1 VVRADVPHVRMTLE
15 CDNPAALEIVRVTM
29 EQVASVEPHEHAA
42 ELGAPGLR
50 PVRGLT
56 IGLLCLEYGSV
67 GCPWPRIS

>member
-1 VVRADVPHVRMTLE
+1 MVRADVPHVRMAPE

-29 EQVASVEPHEHAA
+29 QQVVSVEPHEHAA
-42 ELGAPGLR
+42 ELRALGLR

-56 IGLLCLEYGSV
+56 IGLLCVEYGSV